1 MADTTNEFRYLVFK
15 VKNTH
20 ATDPKSCLPNSRT
33 RSIENGRYSFVF
45 IKSNKLGPSF
55 SKTCNIKSEFRCLI
69 TTNEKISSCKTPL
82 RRHSQCKYDSGNQT
96 NA

>member
-1 MADTTNEFRYLVFK
+1 MADTTNEFRYIVFK

-55 SKTCNIKSEFRCLI
+55 SKTCELSMILQSKNRGDMHKRYIIC
-69 TTNEKISSCKTPL
+69 
-82 RRHSQCKYDSGNQT
+82 
-96 NA
+96 